1 MSAPTLQLAHGDHST
16 LLLLSSR
23 PDYQTW
29 GLDAVS
35 CQFQGNAAAGAS
47 LSKGAAVPGHAGF
60 IIESMTPERL
70 GNYYLY
76 DVRGVGLV
84 GGVAK
89 RMKNGYRET
98 NSLADWDG
106 YSDRRIALTKDLFTK
121 GQRVGNFVCTATEN
135 VEMMTGVGLW
145 ETSGTFVGL
154 RSGAGT
160 RRRQVTSNGQ
170 VITGDSITVS
180 LEGGWSTARK
190 GQVSLPKILVT
201 DTYPSL
207 NPPATQA
214 VPSLLTP
221 PNAPPIRGIVFTG
234 DSRRE
239 VWPGGGWSFTCGYEQ
254 PFGQTVSLYMVTE
267 TYEFQLRYLPA

>member
-1 MSAPTLQLAHGDHST
+1 MPQTAIIKQGTFSSAYEYDSPRLKLRSDDLDALTLYFAAPTKTAFVKGQAAPSPWGSFEVVDLEIEQDADEWLFQLQCE
-16 LLLLSSR
+16 
-23 PDYQTW
+23 
-29 GLDAVS
+29 GLN
-35 CQFQGNAAAGAS
+35 QGVN
-47 LSKGAAVPGHAGF
+47 
-60 IIESMTPERL
+60 R
-70 GNYYLY
+70 
-76 DVRGVGLV
+76 
-84 GGVAK
+84 
-89 RMKNGYRET
+89 RMKGGYRET
-98 NSLADWDG
+98 DNLADWDT
-106 YSDRRIALTKDLFTK
+106 YEDRWISTAKGKFSK
-121 GQRVGNFVCTATEN
+121 GQRAGNFVCVSAQN
-135 VEMMTGVGLW
+135 VEKLSGVGLW

-180 LEGGWSTARK
+180 LENGWSTARK

-214 VPSLLTP
+214 VPSLRTP